1 MPGRWGAVAGI
12 DALFL
17 WVQLELDAADRV
29 AKIRSRLADHE
40 GLIAIDGQPTSPDW
54 ITDAQIE
61 DGLDQFQR
69 NRLPVLAQLGVIE
82 PEKALANGG

>member
-1 MPGRWGAVAGI
+1 MAGVPLRGI

-29 AKIRSRLADHE
+29 AKIRSRLADHDR
-40 GLIAIDGQPTSPDW
+40 LIVIDGQPTSPDW

-61 DGLDQFQR
+61 DGLHQFQR

-82 PEKALANGG
+82 PEKSPANGD

>member
-1 MPGRWGAVAGI
+1 LTASDSCRGVGGR
-12 DALFL
+12 
-17 WVQLELDAADRV
+17 
-29 AKIRSRLADHE
+29 
-40 GLIAIDGQPTSPDW
+40 SPDW

-82 PEKALANGG
+82 PKKPLANGG